1 MISQSHPVVNK
12 NNIFYQGFLHRML
25 YPDIFCY
32 FLTDRGLE
40 SILLQLMK
48 KLPYIRRQ
56 AILDHL
62 KEVDF
67 IDINSLKDQFKVSYM
82 TIHRDLDVLEMQG
95 DVSRVY
101 GGVKFQPAN
110 KPVRDLTIEERF
122 KNNLENK
129 LAIAKKAA
137 GFVEPGDVVGLDA
150 STTAL
155 HMCNYL
161 LDMDITVVTN
171 NIHVALQFSNS
182 QTVNILLYGG
192 VVRKSALT
200 LVGPMIYDFE
210 KNFAITRSFISAKS
224 LCLRY
229 GLSDI
234 TMEEA
239 EVKKSLMRRSDEVF
253 VLVDHS
259 KIDTASV
266 YTVCDIKSIDCL
278 ITDSYSLLAPN
289 QLEMIEGAKQLG
301 TNVIFAD

>member
-1 MISQSHPVVNK
+1 
-12 NNIFYQGFLHRML
+12 
-25 YPDIFCY
+25 
-32 FLTDRGLE
+32 
-40 SILLQLMK
+40 MK
-48 KLPYIRRQ
+48 KLPYVRRQ

-67 IDINSLKDQFKVSYM
+67 VDINSLKNQFNVSYM

-101 GGVKFQPAN
+101 GGVKLQPNN

-137 GFVEPGDVVGLDA
+137 SFVEPGDVIGLDA

-192 VVRKSALT
+192 IVRKSALT

-210 KNFAITRSFISAKS
+210 KNFNITKSFISAKS
-224 LCLRY
+224 LCLRR

-234 TMEEA
+234 TMEES
-239 EVKKSLMRRSDEVF
+239 EVKKSLIRRSNEVF
-253 VLVDHS
+253 VLVDYS
-259 KIDTASV
+259 KLDSASV
-266 YTVCDIKSIDCL
+266 YTVCDIKSIGCL
-278 ITDSYSLLAPN
+278 ITDNKSLLGPN
-289 QLEMIEGAKQLG
+289 QLKMIEEIKKMGAR
-301 TNVIFAD
+301 VIFTEI